1 MNLKKLTILLF
12 FVFTLIDFL
21 SSIYLLSFGYI
32 EMNLIYAF
40 IGNYFW
46 FLYWI
51 ISLGILFLLYKTK
64 IVILNIVT
72 FSHLICS
79 INNIGLII

>member
-1 MNLKKLTILLF
+1 MNLKKITIFLF

-21 SSIYLLSFGYI
+21 SSIYLLNIGFI
-32 EMNLIYAF
+32 EMNPIYAF
-40 IGNYFW
+40 IGNSFW
-46 FLYWI
+46 VLYWI
-51 ISLGILFLLYKTK
+51 ISIGVLFLLYKTK

>member
-1 MNLKKLTILLF
+1 MNLKKITILLF

-21 SSIYLLSFGYI
+21 SSIYLLSIEFI

-51 ISLGILFLLYKTK
+51 VSIGILFLLYKTK

-79 INNIGLII
+79 INNIMLII